1 MTTIRQLQDGDY
13 VQLAD
18 LFDSHIAHCNP
29 DGGCVRAGCESASQ
43 KADPEKRHVRLLWL
57 MEMLFGAASHIRRF
71 ADDERQEAEI
81 VRVVS
86 WQTMR
91 RPWTCS
97 LNTYWT
103 PYQRSLL
110 RASFSVRRYMY
121 PSSSACVISG
131 RIRSAIRKAGFTHL
145 PRQNEAAYAGPIHL
159 VEKLDPPVPE
169 VQLKRDIGKFGP
181 RFRATL
187 GDHTISEC
195 ECCFGF
201 SQFES
206 IPAMR
211 AWIELSEIRTDG
223 EWRSKGIG
231 EWVVQS
237 AINWLHHGGYRN
249 AILTVALDDEERG
262 AGRFYSKFGWRPV
275 CRMEKGW
282 KQWTTERVDLCE

>member
-1 MTTIRQLQDGDY
+1 
-13 VQLAD
+13 
-18 LFDSHIAHCNP
+18 
-29 DGGCVRAGCESASQ
+29 
-43 KADPEKRHVRLLWL
+43 
-57 MEMLFGAASHIRRF
+57 
-71 ADDERQEAEI
+71 
-81 VRVVS
+81 VVS
-86 WQTMR
+86 WPNREEALDLLLEHILDSLSALPPESILLSQEVYVPVFVGMCD
-91 RPWTCS
+91 PWPH
-97 LNTYWT
+97 L
-103 PYQRSLL
+103 
-110 RASFSVRRYMY
+110 
-121 PSSSACVISG
+121 
-131 RIRSAIRKAGFTHL
+131 RSAIRKAGFTHL

-169 VQLKRDIGKFGP
+169 VQLKRDVGKFGP

-211 AWIELSEIRTDG
+211 GWIELSEIRTDG